1 MQEPLSP
8 KQLEFVLN
16 STAKWNIAHG
26 SVRTGKSVA
35 SSWRFLEAA
44 SNFPDSKIYIVGHT
58 FDTAFRNVVRPMM
71 ESEELVI
78 FRPFLAWSGKKLYF
92 KDKVITV
99 LGAKDEGAV
108 GNFQGLT
115 MGLVLCDEMTLYP
128 DSIIDMIDSRL
139 SMPHSMGIAT
149 CNPSHPEHKIK
160 KWIDMAAEGNPRY
173 YALHWTLE
181 DNPYVD
187 QDYKE
192 RLRDSTTGMFH
203 KRNYLG
209 LWCMAEGA
217 VFDFFDLN
225 IHVVKRPPRAA
236 EYFVAAIDYG
246 VSNAFACVI
255 VGVSTGKYAQEGKC
269 LWVEKEYYWDCKVT
283 GRQKTNFEFA
293 NDIVEFIEPYGV
305 KQLYID
311 PSAASF
317 KVELQRKNVRV
328 IDANNDVLPG
338 IEKMCSEMAQGNL
351 FIMNTCKNLIREI
364 QNYVWDSSKA
374 KLGEDAPKKKADHLV
389 DSLRYLV
396 HSHTVTKT
404 SSYEHSPK
412 QYQENRF
419 NPVSRFN

>member
-26 SVRTGKSVA
+26 SVRTGKSIA

-44 SNFPDSKIYIVGHT
+44 AKSPDSKIYIVGHT

-71 ESEELVI
+71 ESEELSI
-78 FRPFLAWSGKKLYF
+78 FRPFLTWSGKKLFYR
-92 KDKVITV
+92 DKVITV

-128 DSIIDMIDSRL
+128 ESIIDMIDSRL

-160 KWIDMAAEGNPRY
+160 KWIDMAAQGNPRY

-217 VFDFFDLN
+217 IFDFFDKD

-236 EYFVAAIDYG
+236 EYFIAGLDYG
-246 VSNAFACVI
+246 ISNAFACVVI
-255 VGVSTGKYAQEGKC
+255 GVSTGKYTQEGMC
-269 LWVEKEYYWDCKVT
+269 MWVEAEYYWDCKVK

-293 NDIVEFIEPYGV
+293 NDICDFIEPYGV

-311 PSAASF
+311 PSALSF
-317 KVELQRKNVRV
+317 KVEMQRKGVHV

-338 IEKMCSEMAQGNL
+338 IEKMCSEMAKGNL
-351 FIMNTCKNLIREI
+351 YVMHTCQNLIKEI

-374 KLGEDAPKKKADHLV
+374 KFGEDAPKKKGDHLI
-389 DSLRYLV
+389 DGFRYALLTHKVISSSNFV
-396 HSHTVTKT
+396 HNPIEYKRD
-404 SSYEHSPK
+404 
-412 QYQENRF
+412 RF
-419 NPVSRFN
+419 QLNSRF